1 MASRILEAAT
11 LGGRLP
17 VIQGVTEAKL
27 AETYRILE
35 GVKNGDTRA
44 IAEMKYHLGARV
56 GETLTTGNDFAYNV
70 AQLLGADVTVR
81 WDERDEKDIKWA
93 ELVDV
98 ETFGDFEVPK
108 TYTVDYNKINGL
120 ARPVAEP
127 GKPAHVPPIV
137 PEGSPYPEFGI
148 SGELAGAGDRLHKA
162 GLAIGATF
170 EKIVRDP
177 QFVSL
182 IPDLLLNALADREE
196 WDVFSKFQALL
207 ANAALALAAGETI
220 DGVPTL
226 PNAALSPEAVDAALT
241 QVEARKVKDKK
252 IGDSVSSWT
261 LLVAAGR
268 TRQANFILN
277 GQVYRSIRKTDAGGN
292 EREYGVTI
300 DPIATQKVTQIIE
313 TEAFS
318 GGEWALIPSKGAI
331 RGGNKFVTL
340 GRLRGHE
347 GPEVRVEN
355 LTGSYISGGA
365 VAPFEGSFDT
375 DSANFRGR
383 IISGG
388 FIWNPEYMIHSDG
401 SGII

>member
-44 IAEMKYHLGARV
+44 IAEMKFHLGARV

-70 AQLLGADVTVR
+70 AQLLGADVTTR
-81 WDERDEKDIKWA
+81 WDAIDEKDLKWA
-93 ELVDV
+93 ELVDIDLRS
-98 ETFGDFEVPK
+98 DFETPK
-108 TYTVDYNKINGL
+108 DYTIDYGKINGL

-137 PEGSPYPEFGI
+137 PEGSVYPEFGI
-148 SGELAGAGDRLHKA
+148 SGELAGGGSGLHKA

-177 QFVSL
+177 SFIAL
-182 IPDLLLNALADREE
+182 IPGLLLKALNDREE
-196 WDVFSKFQALL
+196 WDVFSQFLTL
-207 ANAALALAAGETI
+207 RANPALALAAGETI

-226 PNAALSPEAVDAALT
+226 PNAKLSPEALDAAIT
-241 QVEARKVKDKK
+241 QLDNREVNGIK
-252 IGDSVSSWT
+252 IGDSVSSYT
-261 LLVAAGR
+261 LIVPTGKLR
-268 TRQANFILN
+268 KANYILN
-277 GQVYRSIRKTDAGGN
+277 GQIYRSIKKTDADGN
-292 EREYGVTI
+292 EREFGVTI
-300 DPIATQKVTQIIE
+300 DPISIDKVSKIVESTTI
-313 TEAFS
+313 S
-318 GGEWALIPSKGAI
+318 GEEWELVPTKGAI
-331 RGGNKFVTL
+331 RNGNKFVTL
-340 GRLRGHE
+340 DRLRGHE

-355 LTGSYISGGA
+355 LTGSYLSGGA

-388 FIWNPEYMIHSDG
+388 TIWHPEYYLHSDG
-401 SGII
+401 SGTV

>member
-1 MASRILEAAT
+1 MAKKILEAAT

-17 VIQGVTEAKL
+17 LNAGVNEDKL
-27 AETYRILE
+27 TATWRILE
-35 GVKNGDTRA
+35 GVQNGDNRA
-44 IAEMKYHLGARV
+44 IAEMKYNLGARV
-56 GETLTTGNDFAYNV
+56 GETLTTANDFAYNL
-70 AQLLGADVTVR
+70 AQLLGADVVTR
-81 WDERDEKDIKWA
+81 WDEREEESLKWA

-137 PEGSPYPEFGI
+137 PEGSVYPEFGI

-182 IPDLLLNALADREE
+182 IPGLILNALADREE

-207 ANAALALAAGETI
+207 ADASLALAAGETI
-220 DGVPTL
+220 DGVSTL
-226 PNAALSPEAVDAALT
+226 PNAPLSPEAVDAAIT
-241 QVEARKVKDKK
+241 QLDNRLVKDKK
-252 IGDSVSSWT
+252 IGDSVSSYT
-261 LLVAAGR
+261 LLVATGR
-268 TRQANFILN
+268 LRQANFILN
-277 GQVYRSIRKTDAGGN
+277 GQVYRSIRKTDADGN

-300 DPIATQKVTQIIE
+300 DPIATQKVTKIVE
-313 TEAFS
+313 TDVFT
-318 GGEWALIPSKGAI
+318 GGQWALVPSKGAI
-331 RGGNKFVTL
+331 RNGNKFVTL

-355 LTGSYISGGA
+355 LTGSYLQGGA

-388 FIWNPEYMIHSDG
+388 FIWNKEYMLHS
-401 SGII
+401 SGTGTP